1 MGLIPTVF
9 LRFKGFLEGHFKCSF
24 AAKPACMQ
32 FVEQAR
38 RAEEE
43 RLRQEELEK
52 QRQQLLAEL
61 EAAEAERTKA
71 EL

>member
-1 MGLIPTVF
+1 
-9 LRFKGFLEGHFKCSF
+9 
-24 AAKPACMQ
+24 MQ